1 MAAMLYYYDT
11 HVLPLK
17 ACRTFLL
24 RGRFFFYH
32 CAFTFFEQMR
42 NCQYQADAQRHNGDG
57 CTDRRT
63 ISRNEGQ
70 MNLLKLFIDGLG
82 VLGGLFVIGLAAISL
97 LSMWAFA
104 VHMRQCEDY
113 E

>member
-1 MAAMLYYYDT
+1 
-11 HVLPLK
+11 
-17 ACRTFLL
+17 
-24 RGRFFFYH
+24 
-32 CAFTFFEQMR
+32 
-42 NCQYQADAQRHNGDG
+42 
-57 CTDRRT
+57 
-63 ISRNEGQ
+63 